1 MSLDVTDE
9 QFQTAVIDR
18 SAEVP
23 VVVDLWAPWCGP
35 CKTLGPIIERVV
47 EATQGQVV
55 LVKVNIDENP
65 GIAQAFGVQSIPLV
79 VALKDGQPI
88 DGFLGAQ
95 PEHMVKEFVER
106 LLPSAEAVAIDQL
119 LAAGDEE
126 SLNTVLAGDPGHPEA
141 VVKLA
146 ELMVADGRSTEALA
160 LLARIPETDE
170 VRQVAAK
177 ARMSDQPVD
186 DYDVQLSALLD
197 SVKDDEQARQ
207 QYLDILE
214 LMGAED
220 PRTGG
225 YRRKLTNRLF

>member
-9 QFQTAVIDR
+9 QFQTAVIER

-23 VVVDLWAPWCGP
+23 VIVDLWAPWCGP

-47 EATQGQVV
+47 EATQGQVE

-65 GIAQAFGVQSIPLV
+65 EIAQAFGVQSIPLV
-79 VALKDGQPI
+79 VALKDGQPV

-106 LLPSAEAVAIDQL
+106 LLPSAEAVATDQL
-119 LAAGDEE
+119 LAVGDED
-126 SLNTVLAGDPGHPEA
+126 SLNTVLAGDPGHPVA

-177 ARMSDQPVD
+177 ARMADQPSD
-186 DYDVQLSALLD
+186 NYDVQLSALLD

-220 PRTGG
+220 PRTAG
-225 YRRKLTNRLF
+225 YRRKLTTRLF